1 MDTRDSLTDPVREPG
16 PWPAEAESTLAL
28 NRMGTFDWDLDAGRL
43 HLDDSALRVL
53 ELTAEEYDGTP
64 EGLGVRLPASE
75 GARLDALF
83 SQALKQR
90 HTTYGAYFRIR
101 RADGTLRWTHT
112 QGHIRRDGQGRPRR
126 VLGIIRDATDELS
139 HSTNRL
145 TLDNHRRH
153 EASVV
158 EETAAALAHARTVRD
173 VIDVLESS
181 RGLGRLGAVSLMMG
195 FAEGNRIHL
204 VAEGRTSSFVPE
216 LEYTRIDADFPMSEV
231 VRTLTPRY
239 LVSRE
244 EFARRY
250 PQLWPHIAPL
260 DASAAAYLP
269 LIAQGRPLGA
279 LGLLFRHKHT
289 FPAGERSLLTAL
301 TSSIA
306 QSLQR
311 AKLFEQELELAESLQ
326 RSMLPHS
333 LPDIPGMRTAVSYRP
348 ARSGRGM
355 GGDWYDVIPLPGG
368 RVAAVIGDVQGHD
381 THATAVM
388 GQLRIVLRAY
398 AAEGHSAATVL
409 SRASAFLRD
418 LDTDRFATCLYAE
431 VDPTTGWLR
440 MVRAGH
446 LDPLLSRSDGT
457 CRPFPVVGSLPL
469 GMPVVG
475 TPDYPVTAME
485 LEAGETLLMFT
496 DGLVEQPGKD
506 IEDGVHDLAAAV
518 TRGPADLGKMAEWLC
533 EEPGGRAG
541 SDDMAVLLLRRDRQP
556 ARQLGR
562 RLHQHVAPGDTRALA
577 GIRQMVQA
585 AARAWNADPCVDDIT
600 QATHELAANALEHTG
615 GGALVTVRLLGG
627 AERRLR
633 VEVEDASS
641 VHPVLPAP
649 ERSGQGGRGL
659 LLVDRLADVWGVESR
674 GVGKLVWCEFICPS
688 D

>member
-1 MDTRDSLTDPVREPG
+1 MDTQDPLTDPAVPPG
-16 PWPAEAESTLAL
+16 RWPASADSTLAL
-28 NRMGTFDWDLDAGRL
+28 NRMGTFDWDLDAGAL
-43 HLDDSALRVL
+43 HLDDSALRVMG
-53 ELTAEEYDGTP
+53 LTADEYDGTP
-64 EGLGVRLPASE
+64 EGLGHRLPPSE
-75 GARLDALF
+75 GSRLDALV
-83 SQALKQR
+83 SQALKQGR
-90 HTTYGAYFRIR
+90 SSYGAYFRIR
-101 RADGTLRWTHT
+101 RPDGTLRWTHT
-112 QGHIRRDGQGRPRR
+112 QGHIRRDGDGRPRR
-126 VLGIIRDATDELS
+126 ILGIIRDATDELG
-139 HSTNRL
+139 HSTDRL
-145 TLDNHRRH
+145 TLDHHRRH

-158 EETAAALAHARTVRD
+158 EETATALAYARTVSD
-173 VIDVLESS
+173 VVDVLEGSG
-181 RGLGRLGAVSLMMG
+181 GLGRLGAVSLMMG

-231 VRTLTPRY
+231 VRTLTPRF

-244 EFARRY
+244 EFAARY

-269 LIAQGRPLGA
+269 LIAHGRPLGA

-348 ARSGRGM
+348 ARLGRGM

-431 VDPTTGWLR
+431 IDPSTGWLR

-446 LDPLLSRSDGT
+446 LDPLLSREDGS
-457 CRPFPVVGSLPL
+457 CRPFPVAGSLPL
-469 GMPVVG
+469 GMPAVG

-496 DGLVEQPGKD
+496 DGLVEQPGLD
-506 IEDGVHDLAAAV
+506 IEDGVRELAAAV
-518 TRGPADLGKMAEWLC
+518 GRGPADLQKMAEWLC
-533 EEPGGRAG
+533 EAPGRAG
-541 SDDMAVLLLRRDRQP
+541 SDDMAVMLLHREAQP
-556 ARQLGR
+556 VRQLGR
-562 RLHQHVAPGDTRALA
+562 RLHQHLAPGDTGSLA
-577 GIRQMVQA
+577 AIRHMVRA
-585 AARAWNADPCVDDIT
+585 AARAWNADACVHDAT
-600 QATHELAANALEHTG
+600 QATHELAVNALQHTD
-615 GGALVTVRLLGG
+615 GGALVTIRLLGG

-633 VEVEDASS
+633 VEVEDTSS

-649 ERSGQGGRGL
+649 ERSGRCGRGL

-674 GVGKLVWCEFICPS
+674 GAGKRMWCEFVCPEQ
-688 D
+688 